1 MWLSCFCLLL
11 CCSAAMT
18 LVGSPSAAAAL
29 AFESRYGH
37 CSVMVGNELWVI
49 GGSLVSTGTL
59 DSAIHVYD
67 PTSHAFVKQIRVSGL
82 PGIEGHTCS
91 VTRAGFSGGF
101 DIIVAGGWTNATG
114 TPAASVRVYQ
124 LHALGSSVNRGV
136 SDKVELSVKPDL
148 PAPLRRHAALI
159 SGHTLYVFGGS
170 HGGPNKD
177 CNNTNTLLSLGLN
190 PPAIAWQ
197 TVATTGPAPSKRY
210 GHTASLVQFPH
221 FQGYMV
227 IVAGNACEC
236 GAGCI
241 GNLATGGDYLSD
253 VHVLDLDKLT
263 WRTASG
269 EMGAGGRT
277 AGLDARYGHTAL
289 TIGSGSSAQV
299 CVVAGT
305 TVNSSCVIAEGGN
318 ATICVDHSADVLCLQ
333 AGWQTGAAVWQQVE
347 GAATGGPVSRDRHTT
362 TLLSEP
368 AQECVDCGH
377 GVPTPTSDYRWL
389 DVGGFHSGSPVPR
402 ERVYAHGVHE
412 LRIPGAPARTYAWSE
427 DLNRSRRRGR
437 HFQQDQS

>member
-1 MWLSCFCLLL
+1 MALRLLAL
-11 CCSAAMT
+11 CCSAVTVA
-18 LVGSPSAAAAL
+18 LPSAATAL
-29 AFESRYGH
+29 PFESRYGH
-37 CSVMVGNELWVI
+37 CSVVVGDELWVI

-59 DSAIHVYD
+59 DSTIHVYN
-67 PTSHAFVKQIRVSGL
+67 PTSQAFVKQIRVSGL

-91 VTRAGFSGGF
+91 VTGAGFGGGF

-114 TPAASVRVYQ
+114 TPAASARVYQ
-124 LHALGSSVNRGV
+124 LHALGSSQDRGV
-136 SDKVELSVKPDL
+136 TGKVVASVLPDL
-148 PAPLRRHAALI
+148 PAPRRRHAALI

-170 HGGPNKD
+170 HGGPNRD

-190 PPAIAWQ
+190 SNPPATAWQ

-210 GHTASLVQFPH
+210 GHTASLVEYPH
-221 FQGYMV
+221 FRGYMV
-227 IVAGNACEC
+227 IVGGNACEG

-241 GNLATGGDYLSD
+241 DKLAKGGDYLSD

-263 WRTASG
+263 WRAASG

-289 TIGSGSSAQV
+289 TIGSGTSAQV

-305 TVNSSCVIAEGGN
+305 TVNSSCAIAQGGN
-318 ATICVDHSADVLCLQ
+318 ATSCVDHSADVLCLQ
-333 AGWQTGAAVWQQVE
+333 AGWQTGAAVWQQIDN
-347 GAATGGPVSRDRHTT
+347 GAATADGPVSRDRHTT

-389 DVGGFHSGSPVPR
+389 DVGGFHSGSPIPK
-402 ERVYAHGVHE
+402 ERVYAQGVHE
-412 LRIPGAPARTYAWSE
+412 LRIPGAPARTCAWS
-427 DLNRSRRRGR
+427 DAS
-437 HFQQDQS
+437 